1 MRIIGF
7 VIEKINGPKREVEMK
22 KRGVLFFLLL
32 PIISISSAVPSFS
45 PRSAASWPRYT
56 AIEIK
61 PDTNDI
67 DSLYF
72 SRPVAVVY
80 DKNSLFV
87 LDSEDEDIRV
97 FSKSGALLYSFGRK
111 GQGPGEFQM
120 PGDIDILGDRVYVA
134 DGANRRVQIL
144 DKKGKYLA
152 GFNTPFWPQRIL
164 ALDPERIVL
173 GHIPSG
179 LSGKEKVL
187 HCYNSKGKLQWE
199 SMDSYFSG
207 DSVYDLMRNRIF
219 LKKGNGGDFFFV
231 RSSDDRIIRRISKDG
246 ALLSEIEVTRAY
258 AVKEIDIP
266 SRGGQKKKLAGFC
279 WNCAVD
285 GGKFYLLIPQLTAA
299 KDLVPGKQAAVID
312 GAGKIEAFIDFP
324 FTMTRMAVEGERV
337 YGLDTE
343 ARLRFFAIKK

>member
-1 MRIIGF
+1 
-7 VIEKINGPKREVEMK
+7 MK
-22 KRGVLFFLLL
+22 KSGVLFFLLL
-32 PIISISSAVPSFS
+32 LILSINSQAPSFS
-45 PRSAASWPRYT
+45 FIKATSWPHYT
-56 AIEIK
+56 AVEIK
-61 PDTNDI
+61 PEARDM

-72 SRPVAVVY
+72 SRPVAIVY

-111 GQGPGEFQM
+111 GQAPGEFQI
-120 PGDIDILGDRVYVA
+120 PSDIDILGDKIYVA
-134 DGANRRVQIL
+134 DGANRRVQVL
-144 DKKGKYLA
+144 DKRGKYLA

-164 ALDPERIVL
+164 ALDQEKIVL

-187 HCYNSKGKLQWE
+187 HCYNSSGKLQWE

-219 LKKGNGGDFFFV
+219 IKKGNGGDFFFV

-246 ALLSEIEVTRAY
+246 ALVSEIEVTEAY
-258 AVKEIDIP
+258 SVKEIDIP
-266 SRGGQKKKLAGFC
+266 AQGGQKKKLAGFC

-285 GGKFYLLIPQLTAA
+285 AEKFYLLIPQLTAA

-312 GAGKIEAFIDFP
+312 GAGNIEASIDFP
-324 FTMTRMAVEGERV
+324 FPMTRMAVEGERV

>member
-1 MRIIGF
+1 
-7 VIEKINGPKREVEMK
+7 MK
-22 KRGVLFFLLL
+22 KSEVLFFLFLLVL
-32 PIISISSAVPSFS
+32 PILSISSRVPSFS
-45 PRSAASWPRYT
+45 PRNATSWPDFT

-61 PDTNDI
+61 PDGSDI

-72 SRPVAVVY
+72 SRPVAIVY
-80 DKNSLFV
+80 DQNSLFV
-87 LDSEDEDIRV
+87 LDSEEEEIRV
-97 FSKSGALLYSFGRK
+97 FSKSGTLLSSFGRK

-120 PGDIDILGDRVYVA
+120 PADIDILGDKVYVA

-144 DKKGKYLA
+144 DKRGKYLA
-152 GFNTPFWPQRIL
+152 GFTTPFWPQRIL
-164 ALDPERIVL
+164 ALNPERIVL

-179 LSGKEKVL
+179 LSGNEKVL
-187 HCYNSKGKLQWE
+187 HCYNSQGKLQWE

-219 LKKGNGGDFFFV
+219 IKKGKGGDIYFI
-231 RSSDDRIIRRISKDG
+231 RSSADRIIRRVSKDG
-246 ALLSEIEVTRAY
+246 TLVGEIEVTGAY

-266 SRGGQKKKLAGFC
+266 SRSGQKKKLAGFC

-299 KDLVPGKQAAVID
+299 KDLVAGKQAAVID
-312 GAGKIEAFIDFP
+312 GEGNIEAFIDFP
-324 FTMTRMAVEGERV
+324 FPMTRMAVEGGRV

-343 ARLRFFAIKK
+343 ARLRFFGIKK